1 MSRLKD
7 PEIRQLEQNPEPR
20 VFLTE
25 EEDELGGKRMV
36 LNMGPQHPATHGTLR
51 VVLVTE
57 GERVVEADCE
67 IGYLHT
73 GFEKLGEYMTYTQFI
88 TVTDRM
94 NYLSAINNNVG
105 YALAC
110 EELLGIEVPER
121 AQVLRVLLCEISRIA
136 DHILCC
142 GLQAMD
148 LGAFS
153 AMLWCFEE
161 REKIY
166 DIMELVCGARLTT
179 SYTRIGGLFRD
190 VPEEFDGKVNQ
201 LLKGMPGVLDE
212 LETMLI
218 GNRIFEDRLHGI
230 GVIKK
235 EEALNWGMSGPIA
248 RASGLAYDVRKSRP
262 YSGYENYDF
271 DVPTQ
276 TAGDSW
282 ARFVQRMAEMR
293 ESLKII
299 QQALAKLKP
308 GPINVENKKM
318 NLPEK
323 ADVYQN
329 IESLIHHFKQIMLG
343 HGVQPVRGTEIYT
356 PTEAPNGEL
365 GFYIVSDGEMNP
377 YRVRVRPPSIYN
389 YAMFTQLTPGCMISD
404 IVAILSSLNVIAG
417 ELDR

>member
-1 MSRLKD
+1 MSKISD
-7 PEIRQLEQNPEPR
+7 PEIRQRQQNPEPR

-51 VVLVTE
+51 VLLVTE
-57 GERVVEADCE
+57 GERVVEADAE

-94 NYLSAINNNVG
+94 NYLSAMNNNVG

-110 EELLGIEVPER
+110 EELLEIDVPVR
-121 AQVLRVLLCEISRIA
+121 AQVIRVLLCEISRIA

-153 AMLWCFEE
+153 AMLWCFEQ

-166 DIMELVCGARLTT
+166 DILEAVCGARLTT

-190 VPEEFDGKVNQ
+190 VPEEFPALVETFLADF
-201 LLKGMPGVLDE
+201 PGLLDE
-212 LETMLI
+212 LETMLV
-218 GNRIFEDRLHGI
+218 GNRIFEDRLHGV
-230 GVIKK
+230 GVITR
-235 EEALNWGMSGPIA
+235 EEALDWGMTGPIA
-248 RASGLAYDVRKSRP
+248 RASGLEYDVRKSRP

-271 DVPTQ
+271 EVPTQ
-276 TAGDSW
+276 TDGDSW
-282 ARFVQRMAEMR
+282 ARFIQRMHEMR
-293 ESLKII
+293 ESLRII
-299 QQALAKLKP
+299 RQALDALEP
-308 GPINVENKKM
+308 GPVNVENKKL

-323 ADVYQN
+323 AEVYQN

-365 GFYIVSDGEMNP
+365 GFYLVSDGEMNP
-377 YRVRVRPPSIYN
+377 YRVRIRPPSIYN
-389 YAMFTQLTPGCMISD
+389 YAMFTQLARGCMISD
-404 IVAILSSLNVIAG
+404 VVAILSSLNVIAG